1 MKDKK
6 ISYPFLILV
15 IGLIFLIPAN
25 AQMAEI
31 DNPIEWDN
39 LTDLVHA
46 IIKFIFN
53 VALAVVPMMFI
64 IAGLAFI
71 TAAGDPEKIKRAK
84 DIVWWTAIGFMVIL
98 LADGIIKVIQEI
110 FEE

>member
-6 ISYPFLILV
+6 ISYSFLILV
-15 IGLIFLIPAN
+15 IGLIFLIPAS
-25 AQMAEI
+25 AQMVEI

-39 LTDLVHA
+39 FTDLVHA

-53 VALAVVPMMFI
+53 IALAIVPMIFI
-64 IAGLAFI
+64 IAGFFFI
-71 TAAGDPEKIKRAK
+71 TAAGDPEKIKKAK
-84 DIVWWTAIGFMVIL
+84 DMVLWTIIGFMVIL
-98 LADGIIKVIQEI
+98 LANGIIQAIQEI